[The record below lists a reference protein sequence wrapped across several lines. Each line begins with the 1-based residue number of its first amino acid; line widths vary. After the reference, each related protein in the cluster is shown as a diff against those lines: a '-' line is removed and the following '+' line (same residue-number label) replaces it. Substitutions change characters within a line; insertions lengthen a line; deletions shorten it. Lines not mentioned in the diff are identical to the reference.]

1 MARVNTV
8 LGPIPAEELG
18 FVAVHEHIGYGMPG
32 SELDTQWWKTPE
44 QRYEETVPK
53 LRDVPREL
61 QALRRSDVRRRHRH
75 LQRPRRRATTSRC
88 RRRPACTSSPP
99 PASSA
104 GTPPCRFFERASVD
118 YLYRQFVH
126 EITVGIG
133 NTGARA
139 GIIKVGVSRGFRMK
153 ELDLRIYRAAARAAL
168 ATGVPIF
175 THLAVDVE
183 PAIEIFHEEGLPLD
197 RVLFGHADDGVS
209 QGKVRDT
216 WIADQGGR
224 IGFDTFGYD
233 LELPDPPFWGR
244 PRQERLDHFLRYV
257 QGGRVDSV
265 LASADA
271 NCSPLGWPGVK
282 GHTVNYLFEVLIPAL
297 REAGRRR
304 GHDHPDLRRPPRRLP
319 VPPELTGH
327 DHADLRPQEPGRRH
341 RRRRLRRRRRGQGA
355 EPPRRQRHR
364 LRAGRRDP
372 RGRRRHRP
380 APLHDG
386 PVQPAGASATP
397 SRP

>member
-1 MARVNTV
+1 MAS
-8 LGPIPAEELG
+8 EQLG

-44 QRYEETVPK
+44 ERYEETVPK
-53 LRDVPREL
+53 LRRFHENARPYGAATFVDATGICNGRDVSYYQSLSEKTGVHIVASTGFVGGDT
-61 QALRRSDVRRRHRH
+61 AL
-75 LQRPRRRATTSRC
+75 P
-88 RRRPACTSSPP
+88 
-99 PASSA
+99 
-104 GTPPCRFFERASVD
+104 FFERASVG
-118 YLYRQFVH
+118 YLTDQFIH
-126 EITVGIG
+126 EVSVGIG
-133 NTGARA
+133 SSGAQA

-183 PAIEIFHEEGLPLD
+183 PAIDVFAEEGLPLH

-216 WIADQGGR
+216 WIADRGGR

-282 GHTVNYLFEVLIPAL
+282 GHTVNYLFDVLIPAL
-297 REAGRRR
+297 REAGVDESTIKRIFVEL
-304 GHDHPDLRRPPRRLP
+304 PAAFLAIQQSPSVTTLR
-319 VPPELTGH
+319 
-327 DHADLRPQEPGRRH
+327 D
-341 RRRRLRRRRRGQGA
+341 
-355 EPPRRQRHR
+355 
-364 LRAGRRDP
+364 
-372 RGRRRHRP
+372 
-380 APLHDG
+380 
-386 PVQPAGASATP
+386 
-397 SRP
+397 